1 LIDLSKKKYKKL
13 QTEIECDE
21 YWQVLEALESKP
33 DIIMLDNMNMQNL
46 KKSISAIRKKNSK
59 IIIEVSG
66 GINLENISNYCEL
79 DIDCISI
86 GSLTHSV
93 KAVDIG
99 LDIEMN
105 Y

>member
-1 LIDLSKKKYKKL
+1 M
-13 QTEIECDE
+13 
-21 YWQVLEALESKP
+21 LEALKSEP

-46 KKSISAIRKKNSK
+46 KKSISIIRKSNPK
-59 IIIEVSG
+59 IIIEISG
-66 GINLENISNYCEL
+66 GINLDNIANYRDL

-99 LDIEMN
+99 LDII
-105 Y
+105 